1 MTTDRKF
8 PSTRL
13 RRLRLN
19 SSIQNLV
26 AETQLMKTD
35 LIQPIFIKE
44 GLKGIEQIESLPG
57 INRYG
62 SDAVLNE
69 VEDLANLNIG
79 AIAIFPV
86 IDPAKKDNHGS
97 EATNDNNFLINEI
110 KKFSIAEIKH
120 EDCIGCTI
128 CIKVCPVDA
137 IIGAK
142 HKIHFIIIDQ
152 CNGCE
157 LCISECPV
165 NCMEMIV
172 NPAEESWA
180 WPSQKSYQSKNFYN
194 NKKLRLNNQKKE
206 KALARERLASSA
218 KIKSY
223 IKDALLRE
231 ENKRKQTKVYE

>member
-1 MTTDRKF
+1 MTSKDKDLKDIILEAL
-8 PSTRL
+8 P
-13 RRLRLN
+13 
-19 SSIQNLV
+19 
-26 AETQLMKTD
+26 QLQCKKCEYKD
-35 LIQPIFIKE
+35 CE
-44 GLKGIEQIESLPG
+44 A
-57 INRYG
+57 YA
-62 SDAVLNE
+62 DA
-69 VEDLANLNIG
+69 I
-79 AIAIFPV
+79 I
-86 IDPAKKDNHGS
+86 
-97 EATNDNNFLINEI
+97 DNNENVDRCEPGSLQTENQLINILRESQKVITVNEI

-142 HKIHFIIIDQ
+142 HKIHFIINDQ

-165 NCMEMIV
+165 NCMKMIV

-180 WPSQKSYQSKNFYN
+180 WPSKRSYQSKIFYK
-194 NKKLRLNNQKKE
+194 NKKIRLNNQKKE
-206 KALARERLASSA
+206 KILARERLASTA

-231 ENKRKQTKVYE
+231 ENKRKQAKVYE

>member
-1 MTTDRKF
+1 MTSKDKDLKDIILEALPQLQCKKCEYKDCEAYAEAIINNNECLNRCEPGSLQTENQ
-8 PSTRL
+8 L
-13 RRLRLN
+13 RNILRQ
-19 SSIQNLV
+19 SQ
-26 AETQLMKTD
+26 K
-35 LIQPIFIKE
+35 
-44 GLKGIEQIESLPG
+44 
-57 INRYG
+57 
-62 SDAVLNE
+62 
-69 VEDLANLNIG
+69 
-79 AIAIFPV
+79 V
-86 IDPAKKDNHGS
+86 I
-97 EATNDNNFLINEI
+97 TVNEI

-142 HKIHFIIIDQ
+142 HKIHFIINDQ

-172 NPAEESWA
+172 NPAEESWV

>member
-1 MTTDRKF
+1 MTSKDKDLKDIILEAL
-8 PSTRL
+8 PQL
-13 RRLRLN
+13 
-19 SSIQNLV
+19 QCKKCEYKDCEAY
-26 AETQLMKTD
+26 AEA
-35 LIQPIFIKE
+35 IINNN
-44 GLKGIEQIESLPG
+44 ESLNRCEPG
-57 INRYG
+57 SLQTENQLR
-62 SDAVLNE
+62 
-69 VEDLANLNIG
+69 NILRQSQK
-79 AIAIFPV
+79 V
-86 IDPAKKDNHGS
+86 I
-97 EATNDNNFLINEI
+97 TVNEI

-142 HKIHFIIIDQ
+142 HKIHFIINDQ

-180 WPSQKSYQSKNFYN
+180 WPSQKSYQSKNFYI

-206 KALARERLASSA
+206 KVLARERLASSA

-231 ENKRKQTKVYE
+231 ENKRKQAKVYE